1 MAKTILL
8 LGRKGIIV
16 SDAQSQLPDPGLK
29 IYTGT
34 NIEDVKAA
42 FEKEAEGNG
51 RIDYVFMGAGIELE
65 KRLEIVRE
73 VYERSR
79 VTSVFLKDAESG
91 PGGFLAF
98 VRGVLRG
105 VEGGVEVDAQLL

>member
-8 LGRKGIIV
+8 LGRKGIVV
-16 SDAQSQLPDPGLK
+16 SDAQSQLPDPDLK

-34 NIEDVKAA
+34 NIEDVKAV
-42 FEKEAEGNG
+42 FEKAEAENG

-73 VYERSR
+73 VYEISR

-91 PGGFLAF
+91 PGGFLKF

-105 VEGGVEVDAQLL
+105 LGEGGD